1 MGLEKLHVRIL
12 ANASH
17 ADRMH
22 PLPGWVVLLDLGQ
35 EQEMIRLKLERSLSV
50 WPWWAMELVVHRLRR
65 RLASTQYRRN
75 GRFNRLNAKVVY

>member
-1 MGLEKLHVRIL
+1 MVGLEKLHVRIL

-22 PLPGWVVLLDLGQ
+22 PLPGWVVLLDSGQ

-50 WPWWAMELVVHRLRR
+50 WSWWAVELVVHRLRR
-65 RLASTQYRRN
+65 RLA
-75 GRFNRLNAKVVY
+75 